1 MNVASRMSCA
11 DTSMSPSSDTIRRV
25 ESPPAPAAVAKRR
38 VLIVEDEAPY
48 GSVHPETLTLYRQLS
63 RSARVAS

>member
-1 MNVASRMSCA
+1 MCA
-11 DTSMSPSSDTIRRV
+11 ADIEGNPAGV
-25 ESPPAPAAVAKRR
+25 ESVMRELAA
-38 VLIVEDEAPY
+38 LVEDEAPY